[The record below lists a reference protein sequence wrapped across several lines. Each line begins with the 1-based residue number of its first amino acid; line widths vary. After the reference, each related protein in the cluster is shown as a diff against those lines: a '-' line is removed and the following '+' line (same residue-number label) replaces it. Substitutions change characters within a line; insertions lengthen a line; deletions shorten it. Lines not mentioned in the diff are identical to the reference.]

1 MAVDHQSVS
10 THIQRALE
18 AHERIPDFLRRLTKA
33 FRLLQAE
40 RRDPVRSTDE
50 SLAAAEHYLFARQ
63 AIAGNAV
70 SLVQMLTQMA
80 EGDGHAD
87 TRQRMSRCAPGPG
100 DTFREH
106 AFSQDVVGWGV
117 AGAVHGEAD
126 RMTYLPQ
133 SAPPPF
139 KAAFGRDRTIAL
151 PVGATADTI
160 SAS

>member
-40 RRDPVRSTDE
+40 RRDPVRSADE

-70 SLVQMLTQMA
+70 SLVQLLTQMA
-80 EGDGHAD
+80 EGGGQAD
-87 TRQRMSRCAPGPG
+87 TRQRMSRCAPGPD
-100 DTFREH
+100 DTVGEG
-106 AFSQDVVGWGV
+106 ALSQDVVGWGV

-126 RMTYLPQ
+126 RMTYLPE

-139 KAAFGRDRTIAL
+139 KAAFGRERTVAMMD
-151 PVGATADTI
+151 GATADTI
-160 SAS
+160 RVS